1 MRRFSTPTKTFI
13 LGVYLIG
20 LLSTLFI
27 LKDDVSIHDWKLF
40 ALLTASGVVV
50 EYFVVKLPIGSAS
63 MTVSGGVYFAALLLL
78 GPAGSLV
85 VILTSLII
93 SDAVIRRRSWYRV
106 FFNISMDAIMLVS
119 ASTALD
125 IFSDFDP
132 HILSST
138 REAIGLFIAAG
149 AFALIPNFLVSAVVA
164 LSEKMSFWTVWRGN
178 HQPLLLNYAAVL
190 PTGLAFAILWQTQ
203 PLSVVLTIV
212 PLIAIRQSF
221 EIATRLRHETE
232 EALYALVRVLHER
245 DGETADHSEREARY
259 AEKVARRL
267 GLTDD
272 EIRVIVQAARLHDIG
287 KVGIRDSVLRKAG
300 PLTTEE
306 WAEMTRHPVIG
317 SEILNYLSLFRKGA
331 KLVRHHHERYDGKGY
346 PDGLKGEE
354 IPLGSRI
361 IAVADAFDAMISD
374 RPYRKGLPVEEAL
387 RRLVA
392 EAGRQFDP
400 VVVGTL
406 IKIVTEELAEAET
419 QGQTNNGEDE
429 GPRLMVI
436 GEDPS

>member
-1 MRRFSTPTKTFI
+1 MSRFPLKARVFI
-13 LGVYLIG
+13 LLVYAVG
-20 LLSTLFI
+20 LLS
-27 LKDDVSIHDWKLF
+27 
-40 ALLTASGVVV
+40 AVVV
-50 EYFVVKLPIGSAS
+50 EELGHNTSDWVPFVVLIFLATCAEYFVVKLPIGNAS
-63 MTVSGGVYFAALLLL
+63 MTVSGGLYFASLILL
-78 GPAGSLV
+78 GPLYGLIVATISL
-85 VILTSLII
+85 LIA
-93 SDAVIRRRSWYRV
+93 DGLLRRRAWYRIA
-106 FFNISMDAIMLVS
+106 FNISMQSIVLCVGGIIFYRMS
-119 ASTALD
+119 ATY
-125 IFSDFDP
+125 P
-132 HILSST
+132 QVLSST
-138 REAIGLFIAAG
+138 TEALGLLLAAA
-149 AFALIPNFLVSAVVA
+149 AFAIIPNVLVSAVVA

-190 PTGLAFAILWQTQ
+190 PTGLAFAILWLVQ

-212 PLIAIRQSF
+212 PLVAIRQSF

-259 AEKVARRL
+259 AEKIARRL

-287 KVGIRDSVLRKAG
+287 KVGVRDSVLRKAG
-300 PLTTEE
+300 PLTDEE
-306 WAEMTRHPVIG
+306 WAEMTKHPVIG
-317 SEILNYLSLFRKGA
+317 SDILNHLSLFRRGA

-374 RPYRKGLPVEEAL
+374 RPYRKGIPVDEAL
-387 RRLVA
+387 RRLAA

-406 IKIVTEELAEAET
+406 IKIVTEELTEAGLESPA
-419 QGQTNNGEDE
+419 GE
-429 GPRLMVI
+429 GPRLKAV
-436 GEDPS
+436 GEDPA

>member
-1 MRRFSTPTKTFI
+1 MQAI
-13 LGVYLIG
+13 
-20 LLSTLFI
+20 
-27 LKDDVSIHDWKLF
+27 
-40 ALLTASGVVV
+40 
-50 EYFVVKLPIGSAS
+50 
-63 MTVSGGVYFAALLLL
+63 
-78 GPAGSLV
+78 
-85 VILTSLII
+85 
-93 SDAVIRRRSWYRV
+93 V
-106 FFNISMDAIMLVS
+106 FFVGNSIFEA
-119 ASTALD
+119 
-125 IFSDFDP
+125 FSDGYP
-132 HILSST
+132 QVPSST
-138 REAIGLFIAAG
+138 HEAIGLLLAAG
-149 AFALIPNFLVSAVVA
+149 AFALIPNLLVSAVVA
-164 LSEKMSFWTVWRGN
+164 LSEGMNFWTVWRGN

-190 PTGLAFAILWQTQ
+190 PTGLAFAILWQAQ

-245 DGETADHSEREARY
+245 DGGTADHSEREARY
-259 AEKVARRL
+259 AEKIARRL

-287 KVGIRDSVLRKAG
+287 KVGVRDSVLRKAG
-300 PLTTEE
+300 PLTDEE

-317 SEILNYLSLFRKGA
+317 SDILNHLSLFRRGA

-361 IAVADAFDAMISD
+361 IAVADAFDAMTSD
-374 RPYRKGLPVEEAL
+374 RPYRKGLPVDEAL
-387 RRLVA
+387 RRLAA
-392 EAGRQFDP
+392 EAGHQFDP

-419 QGQTNNGEDE
+419 QPQAQPG
-429 GPRLMVI
+429 GPRLMAV